1 MHVCGVL
8 MVLCVASFS
17 SARADL
23 PLVDQLMTDYWD
35 WRISSSPEFASFV
48 GIHDYDDQLDSMTL
62 AEYEHRL
69 AKSHEF
75 LDRVTSIL
83 DVNMTLS
90 HADEV
95 NLRILKEEV
104 QTYIDGYPYMGF
116 LLPLSYSEGVHVD
129 FERLVTWMVFETAED
144 YEKLLGRLDLLPQ
157 QLVEVEAL
165 MREGVARGV
174 VQHAIT
180 MKGVG
185 ESLGRFV
192 VETAEE
198 SPLWSTFTSF
208 PDGFTEEQIQSLQE
222 RARNVITSKV
232 SPAFE
237 TLKNYVTQEYVTR
250 PDIAVTSLP
259 DGIQRYDQLLKFHT
273 STNLGVADIHQ
284 LGLDEVTRIE
294 GEMAKVIEEL
304 GYDLSVPEFSA
315 MIRNDSNFYLNDA
328 DEMMAYFERLSYE
341 VIPPE
346 LSKVF
351 VNLPETELQLVAR
364 PSPDGT
370 AAFYLTG
377 SYDGSR
383 PGIFYVN
390 TYFYDKQPT
399 YEIMTLSLHEGNPG
413 HHLQGSHSLE
423 SSSMPFFRRVM
434 EDRNYYQAPSRFPMN
449 TGFLEGWGLYSE
461 SLGFD
466 LGLFGDPYDR
476 YGHYS
481 FEIFRA
487 CRLVVDTGIH
497 ALGWTRQEAVD
508 FMMQHSALS
517 LKNIENE
524 VDRYITQPGQAVA
537 YKVGQ
542 LTISNLR
549 ARAAAELG
557 EAFDVRKFH
566 DLVLDSAGPLV
577 LLEEE
582 VNAWIAAGGGK

>member
-1 MHVCGVL
+1 MHSCGIL
-8 MVLCVASFS
+8 IVLCVGSLS
-17 SARADL
+17 STGAGL
-23 PLVDQLMTDYWD
+23 PNVDQLMTDYWD
-35 WRISSSPEFASFV
+35 WRISRTPEFASFV

-62 AEYEHRL
+62 EEYANRL

-75 LDRVTSIL
+75 LDRVHSAL
-83 DVNMTLS
+83 AVNMTLP

-95 NLRILKEEV
+95 NLKILQDEL
-104 QTYIDGYPYMGF
+104 QTFIDGYPYMGF
-116 LLPLSYSEGVHVD
+116 LLPLSYSEGVHID
-129 FERLVTWMVFETAED
+129 FERLITWMIFETVDD
-144 YEKLLGRLDLLPQ
+144 YEKLLSRLHLLPQ
-157 QLVEVEAL
+157 QLAEVEAL
-165 MREGVARGV
+165 MREGVARGI

-222 RARNVITSKV
+222 RARNVIVSEI

-237 TLKNYVTQEYVTR
+237 TLKNYVNNEYVTR
-250 PDIAVTSLP
+250 PDIAATSLP
-259 DGIQRYDQLLKFHT
+259 DGVQRYNQLLRFHT
-273 STNLGVADIHQ
+273 STNLGVTDIHQ

-304 GYDLSVPEFSA
+304 GYDMSVPEFSA
-315 MIRNDSNFYLNDA
+315 MIRNDSKFYLNDP
-328 DEMMAYFERLSYE
+328 DEMMAYFEHLSYE

-351 VNLPETELQLVAR
+351 VNLPKTELKLVAR

-370 AAFYLTG
+370 AAFYTTG

-423 SSSMPFFRRVM
+423 SPSMPYFRRVM

-466 LGLFGDPYDR
+466 MGLYGDPYDR

-487 CRLVVDTGIH
+487 CRLVVDTGMH

-508 FMMQHSALS
+508 FLTQHSALS

-557 EAFDVRKFH
+557 EVFDVRKFH
-566 DLVLDSAGPLV
+566 DLVLNSAGPLV
-577 LLEEE
+577 FVEEE
-582 VNAWIAAGGGK
+582 VDAWIAAGGGK

>member
-1 MHVCGVL
+1 MRGWELLLVVYVGSL
-8 MVLCVASFS
+8 S
-17 SARADL
+17 SADGSL
-23 PLVDQLMTDYWD
+23 PVVDQLMTDYWD
-35 WRISSSPEFASFV
+35 WRISSAPEFATFV

-62 AEYEHRL
+62 AEYEVRL
-69 AKSHEF
+69 EKSHEF
-75 LDRVTSIL
+75 LKRADSIL
-83 DVNMTLS
+83 GINMTLP
-90 HADEV
+90 HAEEV
-95 NLRILKEEV
+95 NLRILKNEL

-129 FERLVTWMVFETAED
+129 LERLISWMVFEEESD
-144 YEKLLGRLDLLPQ
+144 YEKLLSRLQGLPQ
-157 QLVEVEAL
+157 QLVEIELL

-192 VETAEE
+192 VETAED

-208 PDGFTEEQIQSLQE
+208 PDGFTEEQIQSLQK
-222 RARNVITSKV
+222 RARTLITTII

-237 TLKNYVTQEYVTR
+237 TLKNYVNNEYVTR
-250 PDIAVTSLP
+250 PEIAVTSLP
-259 DGIQRYDQLLKFHT
+259 DGVQRYNQLLRFHT
-273 STNLGVADIHQ
+273 STNLGVTDIHQ

-304 GYDLSVPEFSA
+304 GYDMSVPEFSA
-315 MIRNDSNFYLNDA
+315 MIRNDSSFYLNDPE
-328 DEMMAYFERLSYE
+328 EMMAYFERLSYE

-346 LSKVF
+346 LSRIF
-351 VNLPETELQLVAR
+351 INLPETELKLEAK

-383 PGIFYVN
+383 PGVFYVN

-423 SSSMPFFRRVM
+423 SPNMPFFRRVM

-466 LGLFGDPYDR
+466 MGLFSDPYDR

-508 FMMQHSALS
+508 FMTQHSALS
-517 LKNIENE
+517 INNIENE

-537 YKVGQ
+537 YKIGQ
-542 LTISNLR
+542 LTMSNLK
-549 ARAAAELG
+549 AKAAAELG

-566 DLVLDSAGPLV
+566 DLVLESSGPLV
-577 LLEEE
+577 LVEEE
-582 VNAWIAAGGGK
+582 VNAWIAGGGGK

>member
-1 MHVCGVL
+1 MYSFGIL
-8 MVLCVASFS
+8 IVLCVGRLS
-17 SARADL
+17 STSAEL
-23 PLVDQLMTDYWD
+23 PVVDQLMMDYWD
-35 WRISSSPEFASFV
+35 WRISSTPEFASFV
-48 GIHDYDDQLDSMTL
+48 GIHDFDDQLDSMTL
-62 AEYEHRL
+62 AEYENRL

-75 LDRVTSIL
+75 LDRTNSIL
-83 DVNMTLS
+83 AVNMTLP

-95 NLRILKEEV
+95 NLKILKDEL

-129 FERLVTWMVFETAED
+129 FERLVTWMVFETVED
-144 YEKLLGRLDLLPQ
+144 YEKLLARFHLLPQ
-157 QLVEVEAL
+157 QLAEIEAL
-165 MREGVARGV
+165 MREGVARGIA
-174 VQHAIT
+174 QHEIT

-222 RARNVITSKV
+222 RARNVITSEI

-237 TLKNYVTQEYVTR
+237 TLKNYVNNEYVTR
-250 PDIAVTSLP
+250 PDIAITSLS
-259 DGIQRYDQLLKFHT
+259 DGVQRYNQLLRFHT
-273 STNLGVADIHQ
+273 STNLGVSDIHQ

-294 GEMAKVIEEL
+294 GEMAKVVEEL
-304 GYDLSVPEFSA
+304 GYDMTVPEFSA
-315 MIRNDSNFYLNDA
+315 MIRNDSKFYLSDP
-328 DEMMAYFERLSYE
+328 DEMMVYFEHLSYE
-341 VIPPE
+341 LIPPE

-351 VNLPETELQLVAR
+351 INLPETELKLVAR

-370 AAFYLTG
+370 TAFYMTG

-399 YEIMTLSLHEGNPG
+399 YEILTLSLHEGNPG

-423 SSSMPFFRRVM
+423 SPSMPFFRRVM

-487 CRLVVDTGIH
+487 CRLVVDTGMH

-508 FMMQHSALS
+508 FMTQHSALS

-577 LLEEE
+577 FVEEE
-582 VNAWIAAGGGK
+582 VDAWIASGGGK

>member
-1 MHVCGVL
+1 MHSCGIL
-8 MVLCVASFS
+8 IVLCIGSLS
-17 SARADL
+17 STSAEI
-23 PLVDQLMTDYWD
+23 PMVEQLLTDYWD
-35 WRISSSPEFASFV
+35 WRISSTPEFASFV

-62 AEYEHRL
+62 LEYESRL
-69 AKSHEF
+69 VESHVF
-75 LDRVTSIL
+75 LDRVNFIL
-83 DVNMTLS
+83 AINLTLT

-95 NLRILKEEV
+95 NLKILKDEL
-104 QTYIDGYPYMGF
+104 QTFIEGYPYAGY

-129 FERLVTWMVFETAED
+129 FERLVTWMVFETVED
-144 YEKLLGRLDLLPQ
+144 YGKLLSRFHLLPQ
-157 QLVEVEAL
+157 QLAEIEAL
-165 MREGVARGV
+165 MREGVARGI

-192 VETAEE
+192 VGTAEE

-222 RARNVITSKV
+222 RARNVITSEI

-237 TLKNYVTQEYVTR
+237 TLRNYVNNEYVTR
-250 PDIAVTSLP
+250 PNIAVTSLP
-259 DGIQRYDQLLKFHT
+259 DGVQRYNQLLRFHT
-273 STNLGVADIHQ
+273 STNLGVSDIHQ

-304 GYDLSVPEFSA
+304 GYDMSVPEFSD
-315 MIRNDSNFYLNDA
+315 MIRNDSKFYLNDP
-328 DEMMAYFERLSYE
+328 DEMMAYFEHLSYD

-346 LSKVF
+346 LPKVF
-351 VNLPETELQLVAR
+351 MNLPETELKLVAR

-370 AAFYLTG
+370 AAFYMTG

-383 PGIFYVN
+383 PGIFFVN

-466 LGLFGDPYDR
+466 MGLFGDPYDR

-487 CRLVVDTGIH
+487 CRLVVDTGMH

-508 FMMQHSALS
+508 FMTQHSALS

-557 EAFDVRKFH
+557 EAFDIRKFH

-577 LLEEE
+577 FVEEE
-582 VNAWIAAGGGK
+582 VDAWIAAGGGK

>member
-1 MHVCGVL
+1 MHVCGML
-8 MVLCVASFS
+8 MVLCVGSFS
-17 SARADL
+17 STRADL

-104 QTYIDGYPYMGF
+104 LTYIDGYPYMGF

-508 FMMQHSALS
+508 FMTQHSALS

>member
-1 MHVCGVL
+1 MHVCGML
-8 MVLCVASFS
+8 MVLCVGSFS

-165 MREGVARGV
+165 MREGVARGI

-508 FMMQHSALS
+508 FMTQHSALS

>member
-1 MHVCGVL
+1 MHVCGML
-8 MVLCVASFS
+8 MVLCVGSFS
-17 SARADL
+17 STRADL

-83 DVNMTLS
+83 AVNMTLS

-273 STNLGVADIHQ
+273 STSLGVADIHQ

-294 GEMAKVIEEL
+294 GEMAKVIAEL

-328 DEMMAYFERLSYE
+328 DEMMAYFEHLSYE

-508 FMMQHSALS
+508 FMTQHSALS